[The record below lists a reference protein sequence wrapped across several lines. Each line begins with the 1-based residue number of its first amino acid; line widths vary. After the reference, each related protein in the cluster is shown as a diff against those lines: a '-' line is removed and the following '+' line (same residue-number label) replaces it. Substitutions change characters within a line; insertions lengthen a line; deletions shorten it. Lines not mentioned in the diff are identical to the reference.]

1 MDVDTE
7 STPLANPGSSLVRM
21 CSSGSSAA
29 AADAFEIQCDST
41 KLDGL

>member
-7 STPLANPGSSLVRM
+7 STPLANPGSPLIQMSRNV
-21 CSSGSSAA
+21 SSAA
-29 AADAFEIQCDST
+29 AADAFEIQCDSA

>member
-7 STPLANPGSSLVRM
+7 STPLANPGSSLFQMSRDV
-21 CSSGSSAA
+21 SLAA

-41 KLDGL
+41 KPDGL